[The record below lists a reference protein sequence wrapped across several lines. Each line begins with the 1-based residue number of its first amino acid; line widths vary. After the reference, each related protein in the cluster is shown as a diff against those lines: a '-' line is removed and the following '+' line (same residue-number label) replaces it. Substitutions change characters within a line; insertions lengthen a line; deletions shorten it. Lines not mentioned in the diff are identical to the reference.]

1 MLTLPYTIWPVFEA
15 FDVKVCQEGCWTGM
29 FLQRVQMAYAA
40 KRSWQCDWFR
50 TEQRLDGG
58 KVKQVVLPQI
68 S

>member
-1 MLTLPYTIWPVFEA
+1 
-15 FDVKVCQEGCWTGM
+15 M

-40 KRSWQCDWFR
+40 KRSWQRDWFR